1 MSTKTHRKFR
11 HKPDAP
17 SVIYLFMYFNI
28 KMSNNNFRS
37 NIMIV
42 FNIRNVRKNRKISLR
57 KLSDM
62 TGISRAYL
70 YDLENNRRFNPTLF
84 ILQKIA
90 EVLEVNIK
98 DLFYSLNDIDNLKE
112 EMYRRIDEYGI
123 DSKEV
128 LEVSQ
133 VIDLLINIKMK
144 RD

>member
-1 MSTKTHRKFR
+1 MF
-11 HKPDAP
+11 
-17 SVIYLFMYFNI
+17 
-28 KMSNNNFRS
+28 
-37 NIMIV
+37 V
-42 FNIRNVRKNRKISLR
+42 FNIRNIRKSKKISLR

-70 YDLENNRRFNPTLF
+70 YDLESNRRFNPTLF

-98 DLFYSLNDIDNLKE
+98 DLFYTELDIDNLKE
-112 EMYRRIDEYGI
+112 EMYHKMDEYGKT
-123 DSKEV
+123 SNEV

-144 RD
+144 D

>member
-1 MSTKTHRKFR
+1 
-11 HKPDAP
+11 
-17 SVIYLFMYFNI
+17 
-28 KMSNNNFRS
+28 
-37 NIMIV
+37 MIV
-42 FNIRNVRKNRKISLR
+42 FNIRNIRKSKKISLR

-70 YDLENNRRFNPTLF
+70 YDLESNRRFNPTLF

-98 DLFYSLNDIDNLKE
+98 ELFYSLNELENLKE
-112 EMYRRIDEYGI
+112 EMYRRIDVYGI

-133 VIDLLINIKMK
+133 VVDLLINIKMNE
-144 RD
+144 D

>member
-1 MSTKTHRKFR
+1 
-11 HKPDAP
+11 
-17 SVIYLFMYFNI
+17 
-28 KMSNNNFRS
+28 
-37 NIMIV
+37 MIV

-57 KLSDM
+57 KLSDI

>member
-1 MSTKTHRKFR
+1 
-11 HKPDAP
+11 
-17 SVIYLFMYFNI
+17 
-28 KMSNNNFRS
+28 
-37 NIMIV
+37 MIV

-133 VIDLLINIKMK
+133 VIDLLINIKMNK
-144 RD
+144 D

>member
-1 MSTKTHRKFR
+1 
-11 HKPDAP
+11 
-17 SVIYLFMYFNI
+17 
-28 KMSNNNFRS
+28 
-37 NIMIV
+37 MIV

>member
-1 MSTKTHRKFR
+1 ML
-11 HKPDAP
+11 
-17 SVIYLFMYFNI
+17 IFNI
-28 KMSNNNFRS
+28 K
-37 NIMIV
+37 
-42 FNIRNVRKNRKISLR
+42 NIRKNKGISLNR
-57 KLSDM
+57 LHEM

-112 EMYRRIDEYGI
+112 EMYRRIDKYGI
-123 DSKEV
+123 NSKEV

-133 VIDLLINIKMK
+133 VIDLLINIKMNE
-144 RD
+144 D